1 MPNPPNLRGTLSM
14 TYIDWKARRRNSL
27 HRTIQS
33 RNRRVSHSSCRF
45 RKSTTFLLFPRP
57 WPMTGTVALLRD
69 AVICL
74 PCLVTSVGE
83 VAAVHGYT
91 VTHISSMKISLV
103 WVATEYTFS
112 TLFGMMY
119 PYDRRRHITLHC
131 GSVRL

>member
-1 MPNPPNLRGTLSM
+1 
-14 TYIDWKARRRNSL
+14 
-27 HRTIQS
+27 
-33 RNRRVSHSSCRF
+33 
-45 RKSTTFLLFPRP
+45 
-57 WPMTGTVALLRD
+57 MTGTVALLRD
-69 AVICL
+69 VVICL

-112 TLFGMMY
+112 TLLY